1 MKELDARGLQCPKPL
16 MMAKKELDA
25 GCDTLVVKVSNEA
38 AVSNLSHLAKRF
50 GRSFSSEQQQD
61 YWDVTIGGLP
71 EGATPEESVPC
82 ECLVKEPYAVF
93 VGKDHVGEGDET
105 LGKSL
110 MKMALYTLSESNNP
124 PAHLLFMNSGVKLVA
139 GGEQAVVDSVSSLVA
154 QGTEVLVCGTCL
166 DYYGLKD
173 QLAVGEVSNMYDILG
188 RMQESSK
195 TITL

>member
-25 GCDTLVVKVSNEA
+25 GCDSLIVKVSNEA
-38 AVSNLSHLAKRF
+38 AVSNLSHLAKRL
-50 GRSFSSEQQQD
+50 GREVCVEQQEDFWNVAIGAGAQD
-61 YWDVTIGGLP
+61 DTD
-71 EGATPEESVPC
+71 EAATC
-82 ECLVKEPYAVF
+82 ECMIKEPYAVF

-110 MKMALYTLSESNNP
+110 MKMALYTLSESDNP

-166 DYYGLKD
+166 DFYGLKD
-173 QLAVGEVSNMYDILG
+173 QLAVGEVSNMYDILC

>member
-25 GCDTLVVKVSNEA
+25 GCADLAVMVSNEA

-50 GRSFSSEQQQD
+50 GRSVSIEQRQD
-61 YWDVTIGGLP
+61 YWTVTIGGSS
-71 EGATPEESVPC
+71 EGATTSGAEPC
-82 ECLVKEPYAVF
+82 ECLVREPYAVF
-93 VGKDHVGEGDET
+93 VGKDHVGEGDEK

-110 MKMALYTLSESNNP
+110 MKMALYTLSESGNP
-124 PAHLLFMNSGVKLVA
+124 PAHLLFMNGGVKLVA

-166 DYYGLKD
+166 NYYGLKE
-173 QLAVGEVSNMYDILG
+173 QLTVGEVSNMYDILG